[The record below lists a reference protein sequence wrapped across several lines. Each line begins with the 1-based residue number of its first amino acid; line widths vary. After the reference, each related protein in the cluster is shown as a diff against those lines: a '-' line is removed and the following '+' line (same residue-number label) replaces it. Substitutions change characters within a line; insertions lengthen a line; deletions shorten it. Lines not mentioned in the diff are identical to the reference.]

1 MRKDFDRRPDQ
12 GEKVNLSRLVK
23 WKYSPSLFFSG
34 ANTLCSVV
42 FQFANLSK
50 LGVGARSDLYFAS
63 IVMPMVLFTLAFG
76 ALNNVL
82 IPMFVEAKANG
93 QDEELAA
100 FWNSVFVTFLGGLL
114 LLAALYY
121 PMLYAFPLMF
131 RKLAWI
137 DSHQVGRAVLI
148 YSAYQVLFC
157 VLAVKNCYLFAQKR
171 ATSAQISV
179 FCGWLLSLFLLWRIH
194 PIQNLGQI
202 PLCLVAG
209 NALALV
215 FPNLARTTFTYRRGF
230 FRAHLA
236 SLVSR
241 NLPLILGGSVSRVE
255 PLFDGVLASFCREGS
270 LTIYYFF
277 GRIMLYMST
286 ITFSGYMQPE
296 QTRLAEIGRNEQWDA
311 LRLRTRSVAIR
322 SVIISFV
329 LLAGGILFL
338 GALYLLR
345 FGPAMPYFRYFS
357 NDLPVFFLMLGYLVG
372 VLASIAYSNSLYVLR
387 EERLFL
393 IASVGVLPLG
403 VLLKFCGAYAYG
415 LRGLGLSTSLYW
427 ILNAAA
433 LAYAFSWSLGR
444 RKAASTSAGFGGVS
458 PVEMEVE
465 SVK

>member
-1 MRKDFDRRPDQ
+1 MSPA
-12 GEKVNLSRLVK
+12 RLLK
-23 WKYSPSLFFSG
+23 WKYSPSLLFSG

-63 IVMPMVLFTLAFG
+63 IVMPMVLFTIAFG

-82 IPMFVEAKANG
+82 IPMFVEAKGSG
-93 QDEELAA
+93 QGEELAA

-121 PMLYAFPLMF
+121 PMLYAFPRMF

-137 DSHQVGRAVLI
+137 DSQQVGRAVLI
-148 YSAYQVLFC
+148 YSIYQVLFC
-157 VLAVKNCYLFAQKR
+157 VLAVKNCYLFAQRR

-194 PIQNLGQI
+194 PIRNLGQI

-215 FPNLARTTFTYRRGF
+215 FPNLGRATFTYKRGF

-241 NLPLILGGSVSRVE
+241 NLPLIFGGSVSRVE

-277 GRIMLYMST
+277 GRIMLYMGT

-296 QTRLAEIGRNEQWDA
+296 QTRMAELARDEQWDA
-311 LRLRTRSVAIR
+311 LRLRTRRVALR
-322 SVIISFV
+322 SVIISLV

-338 GALYLLR
+338 AALYFLR
-345 FGPAMPYFRYFS
+345 FRPAMPYFRYFS
-357 NDLPVFFLMLGYLVG
+357 DDLPVFFLMLGYLVG
-372 VLASIAYSNSLYVLR
+372 MLASIAYSNSLYVLR

-393 IASVGVLPLG
+393 VASVGVLPLG
-403 VLLKFCGAYAYG
+403 VLLKFCGAYVYR
-415 LRGLGLSTSLYW
+415 LRGLGLGTSLYW

-433 LAYAFSWSLGR
+433 LAYAFSWSLGKR
-444 RKAASTSAGFGGVS
+444 RTASELLISGPVNELETELGSA
-458 PVEMEVE
+458 
-465 SVK
+465 K

>member
-1 MRKDFDRRPDQ
+1 MSP
-12 GEKVNLSRLVK
+12 VRLLK
-23 WKYSPSLFFSG
+23 WKYSPSLLFSG
-34 ANTLCSVV
+34 ANMLCSVV

-63 IVMPMVLFTLAFG
+63 IVMPMVLFTIAFG

-82 IPMFVEAKANG
+82 IPMFVEAKAHG
-93 QDEELAA
+93 EGVELAA
-100 FWNSVFVTFLGGLL
+100 FWNSAFLTFIGGLL
-114 LLAALYY
+114 LLAMLYY

-137 DSHQVGRAVLI
+137 DSHQVGRVVLV
-148 YSAYQVLFC
+148 YSVYQVLFC
-157 VLAVKNCYLFAQKR
+157 VLAVKNCYLFAQKH

-194 PIQNLGQI
+194 PIRDLGQI

-215 FPNLARTTFTYRRGF
+215 FPNLGRATFTYRRGF
-230 FRAHLA
+230 FRAHFA

-277 GRIMLYMST
+277 ARIMFYMST
-286 ITFSGYMQPE
+286 ITFSGYMQHE
-296 QTRLAEIGRNEQWDA
+296 QARLAEIGNEERWDA
-311 LRLRTRSVAIR
+311 LRLRTRRVALR

-329 LLAGGILFL
+329 LLAGGSMFL
-338 GALYLLR
+338 AALYFLR
-345 FGPAMPYFRYFS
+345 FKPAMPYFRYFGE
-357 NDLPVFFLMLGYLVG
+357 DLPVFFLMLGYLVG
-372 VLASIAYSNSLYVLR
+372 MLASIAYSNSLYVLR

-403 VLLKFCGAYAYG
+403 VLLKFCGAYVYR
-415 LRGLGLSTSLYW
+415 LRGLGLGTSLYW
-427 ILNAAA
+427 IFNAAA
-433 LAYAFSWSLGR
+433 LAYAFSWSLGKR
-444 RKAASTSAGFGGVS
+444 RTASELLISGPINELETELGSA
-458 PVEMEVE
+458 
-465 SVK
+465 K